1 MTTRKTFDAKER
13 VVDDQFDVIVI
24 GAGPA
29 GEVVAGRLGEQRLSV
44 ALVEDRL
51 VGGEC
56 SFFGCMPSK
65 ALLRPDQA
73 LAEVRRIPGAAEAV
87 TGELDVDAVL
97 RRRDEVVHDLDDS
110 AQLPWLDAR
119 HVTVVRGRGRL
130 AGELAVDVDGRM
142 LRARRAVVLASG
154 STAAIPPIPG
164 LAESKPW
171 TNIEATTAKTPPERL
186 IVLGGGVIG
195 VELGQAW
202 ATLGSRVTIVE
213 ALPRLLAREEDFA
226 SQLVHA
232 ALVARGIDVRVGVP
246 AVSVERSGGE
256 VTLTLESGETIV
268 GDELLV
274 GVGRRAATGELGLE
288 TVGLTPGRP
297 VEVDDAMRVPG
308 SDWLYAVGD
317 VNGRALLTHMA
328 KYQARIAA
336 DQILGR
342 DVRLDPLA
350 DGGLSPRVVFTE
362 PQVAAVGHT
371 LESARAAGI
380 DAGAVGHE
388 TSGVAGGSF
397 YGRLAPGQSRL
408 VFDRQREVLVGATF
422 TGADVAEFLHAATIA
437 IVGEVP
443 LERLWHAVPSFPTR
457 SEVWLRMLE
466 QYDVPATAAAR
477 RRIAA

>member
-1 MTTRKTFDAKER
+1 
-13 VVDDQFDVIVI
+13 VDDLFDVIVV

-29 GEVVAGRLGEQRLSV
+29 GEVCAGRLGERGLSV
-44 ALVEDRL
+44 AVVEDRL

-65 ALLRPDQA
+65 ALLRPAEA
-73 LAEVRRIPGAAEAV
+73 LAEARRIPGAAEAV
-87 TGELDVDAVL
+87 TGDLDVGAVL
-97 RRRDEVVHDLDDS
+97 RRRDEVVHDLDDA
-110 AQLPWLDAR
+110 AQLPWLEMR
-119 HVTVVRGRGRL
+119 NVTVIRGRGRI
-130 AGELAVDVDGRM
+130 AGELEVDVDGRV
-142 LRARRAVVLASG
+142 LRATRAVVLATG
-154 STAAIPPIPG
+154 SSASIPPISG
-164 LAESKPW
+164 LAEAAAW
-171 TNIEATTAKTPPERL
+171 TNEQATTSKRVPERL
-186 IVLGGGVIG
+186 IVLGGGVVG

-202 ATLGSRVTIVE
+202 ATLGSQVAIVE
-213 ALPRLLAREEDFA
+213 ALPRLIAREEEFA

-232 ALVARGIDVRVGVP
+232 SLVERGIDVRVGVP
-246 AVSVERSGGE
+246 AVAVERADGE
-256 VTLTLESGETIV
+256 VTLTLESGDTVV

-274 GVGRRAATGELGLE
+274 GVGRRAATGDLGLDA
-288 TVGLTPGRP
+288 VGLQPGRP
-297 VEVDDAMRVPG
+297 VEVDDSMRTPG
-308 SDWLYAVGD
+308 PDWLYALGD

-328 KYQARIAA
+328 KYQARVAA

-342 DVRLDPLA
+342 DVVVDPLA
-350 DGGLSPRVVFTE
+350 DGALSPRVIFTD

-371 LESARAAGI
+371 LESARAAGM

-408 VFDRQREVLVGATF
+408 VFDRDREVLVGATF

-466 QYDVPATAAAR
+466 LYDVPATAAAR
-477 RRIAA
+477 RAVRERVAV